1 MRYATI
7 AKTGLLIGC
16 LVGGWAVAQQATTP
30 STVSFDRPIH
40 FLTSDG
46 SDVEVQAGT
55 YQVEAAEEQRL
66 LLTPTNGGTP
76 RLIQAQPT
84 THIET
89 LDSPLALTVATGE
102 DRTDLVLLMPNKT
115 ALDAQG
121 SHSGVR
127 SRTDLSQP
135 LTAVQLTQAAGMRLK
150 RMTPVVAPIALYPA
164 DGAVIT
170 GPSFGVQWF
179 PGAGQSAQARYE
191 ICVTEL
197 HQSCSPPT
205 AVVVKIPTGI
215 ILTQPSQPNQSAPLG
230 PKPGD
235 PNFERPAG
243 TTSSTSTA
251 YSYGV
256 TLPLHFLGKR
266 LQWSVTACVP
276 TTGQAAVGQI
286 PESCA
291 SSAPRPITWTILP
304 PVLSAPADNVLL
316 PNLLPTLSWTHGN
329 QYGVEYFLVCI
340 AKPNV
345 PCPVQPGVQPHVF
358 VARVQ
363 NASGFTPPQ
372 DLSPFVGHTLHW
384 TVAVCNAALG
394 CFYQPQYR
402 RLQVPFDGSWD
413 SVYPVTQ
420 NAKCKNCH
428 QMHAENDTYRR
439 HIQLGRFTREE
450 IPPSNVG
457 GDVFVRGDGFIN
469 VDKWVNKCE
478 SCHTSATGFTN
489 RWRAPHFRFSFDH
502 PVDGPLCDEFKKPRG
517 GINLQPPTQHMLH
530 DENILWAV
538 DRIPGLGRAVWQQKV
553 NAWFTAGAPC
563 GPTHGRRRGQ
573 FTP

>member
-76 RLIQAQPT
+76 RLIQAEPT

-197 HQSCSPPT
+197 NQSCSPPT

-276 TTGQAAVGQI
+276 TTGQAV
-286 PESCA
+286 
-291 SSAPRPITWTILP
+291 T
-304 PVLSAPADNVLL
+304 D
-316 PNLLPTLSWTHGN
+316 H
-329 QYGVEYFLVCI
+329 
-340 AKPNV
+340 
-345 PCPVQPGVQPHVF
+345 
-358 VARVQ
+358 
-363 NASGFTPPQ
+363 
-372 DLSPFVGHTLHW
+372 
-384 TVAVCNAALG
+384 CN
-394 CFYQPQYR
+394 R
-402 RLQVPFDGSWD
+402 
-413 SVYPVTQ
+413 
-420 NAKCKNCH
+420 
-428 QMHAENDTYRR
+428 
-439 HIQLGRFTREE
+439 
-450 IPPSNVG
+450 
-457 GDVFVRGDGFIN
+457 
-469 VDKWVNKCE
+469 
-478 SCHTSATGFTN
+478 
-489 RWRAPHFRFSFDH
+489 
-502 PVDGPLCDEFKKPRG
+502 
-517 GINLQPPTQHMLH
+517 
-530 DENILWAV
+530 
-538 DRIPGLGRAVWQQKV
+538 
-553 NAWFTAGAPC
+553 
-563 GPTHGRRRGQ
+563 
-573 FTP
+573 